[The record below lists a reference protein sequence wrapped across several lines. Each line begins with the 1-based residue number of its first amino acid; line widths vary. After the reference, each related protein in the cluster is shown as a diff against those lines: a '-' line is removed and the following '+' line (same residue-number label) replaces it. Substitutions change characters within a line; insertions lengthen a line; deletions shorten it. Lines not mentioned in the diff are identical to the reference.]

1 MNILFF
7 ASSYY
12 PNIGGVEKHLR
23 EISNVLVLDKNN
35 VSIFVPLKYDGSNHY
50 EKENGFEIIR
60 LKSSPFPFTSTVYV
74 FFQLIRYITR
84 FIRADVVHYHD
95 NGTYWGIGA
104 IARPLIRFFKIREYI
119 TFHGWEGNCPP
130 DDNTVASR
138 KKAEKSVIANICVG
152 HFIEKWYGT
161 KADVVIY
168 GGVEKKILTECRSDD
183 LVFVGRFD
191 FDTGIWEYIKA
202 WEIISKNYKK
212 LKFILCGDGVYRQ
225 KIEEYIKEKQ
235 ILNITIL
242 GFVINPDI
250 YVKNAAIVFTSGY
263 LGILEA
269 FSYKKNVISVYHNE
283 LKKDYLEMMPDSRD
297 IMWLARST
305 EDVVNCF
312 NEAIINEKKKEAA
325 YKFSLINS
333 WEKVKNDYY
342 RLWSIK
348 KR

>member
-12 PNIGGVEKHLR
+12 PHIGGVEKHLR
-23 EISNVLVLDKNN
+23 ELSKILSSDNN
-35 VSIFVPLKYDGSNHY
+35 SVTIFVPTQSDDYPLYVQEY
-50 EKENGFEIIR
+50 GFEIIR
-60 LKSSPFPFTSTVYV
+60 LKSSIIPFTSKI
-74 FFQLIRYITR
+74 FIFLQFIKYITI
-84 FIRADVVHYHD
+84 FIKADIAHHHD
-95 NGTYWGIGA
+95 NGTYWGLGR
-104 IARPLIRFFKIREYI
+104 IARPLIKLFKIREYI

-130 DDNTVASR
+130 DDRTVASR
-138 KKAEKSVIANICVG
+138 KKAEHAVIANLCVG

-161 KADVVIY
+161 KADVIIY
-168 GGVEKKILTECRSDD
+168 GGVEKKNLNECRSDD

-191 FDTGIWEYIKA
+191 YDTGIWEYIKA
-202 WEIISKNYKK
+202 WEIISKSSKN

-225 KIEEYIKEKQ
+225 EIEGYIKEKQ
-235 ILNITIL
+235 IINISIL
-242 GFVINPDI
+242 GFVSNPDI

-283 LKKDYLEMMPDSRD
+283 LKKDYLEMMPGSSNM
-297 IMWLARST
+297 MWLAQAT
-305 EDVVNCF
+305 EDVVDCF
-312 NEAIINEKKKEAA
+312 NEAIIDKKKKEAA

-333 WEKVKNDYY
+333 WEKVKDDYY
-342 RLWSIK
+342 CLWSIK